1 MQMKLLNEDDIDFIS
16 VGASFLSS
24 GGGGDPYIGK
34 KLVIQE
40 IEKNGPIKLASID
53 EFSQNDLVVA
63 IGGIG
68 SPAIIIEKIPN
79 GEEAE
84 DAFLLMEHY
93 LNKKI
98 SAIYPIEIGGINSL
112 LPLAAASRVGL
123 PVVDVDTMG
132 RAFPEYHMTTLSIGG
147 ISASPF
153 IVIDSMKNSCIIH
166 TKNNLMAEKI
176 ARDSCNEM
184 GGAAFLS
191 AYPVTCQMLKK
202 SAILGTLTLSW
213 EIGKKIEMIT
223 NVNGSVVDAVLCML
237 NGFLLCTAKIINVDR
252 AILGGFISGIVYLEG
267 IGEYKNKHF
276 KVHFKNEYLLI
287 EEDNNVLCSTP
298 DSIILLDE
306 DRGIPILSE
315 RLKYG
320 MHVNAIAIPSNEKW
334 RTKSGIDIVGPKC
347 FGYDIDYQPVENL
360 RREK

>member
-1 MQMKLLNEDDIDFIS
+1 MKLLNGDDIGFIS

-34 KLVIQE
+34 KLVMQE

-79 GEEAE
+79 GEEAK

-132 RAFPEYHMTTLSIGG
+132 RAFPEYQMTTLSIDG

-153 IVIDSMKNSCIIH
+153 IVTDGMKNSCIIS
-166 TKNNLMAEKI
+166 TKNNLIAEKI
-176 ARDSCNEM
+176 ARYSCNEM

-213 EIGKKIEMIT
+213 EIGKKIEMVT
-223 NVNGSVVDAVLCML
+223 NGNGNVVDAILGML
-237 NGFLLCTAKIINVDR
+237 NGFLLCTAKIIKVDR
-252 AILGGFISGIVYLEG
+252 AILGGFISGSVYLEG
-267 IGEYKNKHF
+267 VGEYKNKHF

-287 EEDNNVLCSTP
+287 EEGKDVLCSTP
-298 DSIILLDE
+298 DSIILVDE
-306 DRGIPILSE
+306 DRGTPILSE

-320 MHVNAIAIPSNEKW
+320 MRVNAIAIPSNEKW
-334 RTKSGIDIVGPKC
+334 RTKSGMDIVGPKC

-360 RREK
+360 RGEK